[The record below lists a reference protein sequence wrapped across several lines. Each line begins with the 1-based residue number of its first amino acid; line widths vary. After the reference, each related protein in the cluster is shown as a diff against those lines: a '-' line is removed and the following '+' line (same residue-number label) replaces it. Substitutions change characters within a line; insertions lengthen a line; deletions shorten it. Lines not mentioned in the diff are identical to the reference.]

1 MVAARAAQASYAR
14 MMAEI
19 GHANI
24 PGKYAEATL
33 ETWRNAGSKAIE
45 KVKAHTAV
53 CNWVQHINDG
63 KLRRPWLFLLGK
75 TRRGK
80 TGLGIGALKA
90 LMLAGRTGA
99 FVTAYDMLDAVK
111 ARFGGDTEA
120 YTEALARVDV
130 LMIDEIITEKLTDWR
145 RDVLFSLIW
154 RRDAERKITIITTA
168 SDNSTW
174 IPALSEAGIAR
185 IDENSVRVVIEG
197 KPLRYGQD
205 GEIWN

>member
-1 MVAARAAQASYAR
+1 MVVARSAQAQHER

-24 PGKYAEATL
+24 PGKYAELTL
-33 ETWRNAGSKAIE
+33 ETWRNTTKALE
-45 KVKAHTAV
+45 KVQAYTKV
-53 CNWVQHINDG
+53 CTWVQAINDG
-63 KLRRPWLFLLGK
+63 KLGRPWLFLLGK

-145 RDVLFSLIW
+145 RDVLFALIW

-168 SDNSTW
+168 AGNDTW